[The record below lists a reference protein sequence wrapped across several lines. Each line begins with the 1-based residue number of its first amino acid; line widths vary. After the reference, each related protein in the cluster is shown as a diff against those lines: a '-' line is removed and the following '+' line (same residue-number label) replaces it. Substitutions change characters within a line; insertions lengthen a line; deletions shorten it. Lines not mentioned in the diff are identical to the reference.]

1 MGSCTAELHKYLFS
15 ALITPENT
23 VSTLTQG
30 PTETKKSRGKRPKVE
45 AMPTQPPPEDELP
58 PEHDEDEENEAED
71 ELAPEELAEM
81 ADAAAAPAPP
91 RKRGRPRAGSP
102 RPVPTE
108 FFERWNA
115 TPNFRE
121 SSQYWIY
128 RLEPITDLVATGRD
142 KYVAIFQEECDEDK
156 IMRHPA
162 MGSGVYMI
170 IFKTRNEQGQMNLRA
185 KYDRLD
191 IENLEYPPCIP
202 PGAWLDDRRN
212 ARWGWAKRIYD
223 KRTKEEER
231 LNAPPPPPMTVQ
243 DTMAIVENAIERK
256 LSSAP
261 KESPLE
267 AVKLGLEMARQNAPP
282 AGASDVITTALLNNM
297 QRQID
302 SANARA
308 DAFEKRL
315 LDAAGNPTHAT
326 GPVTIEEQA
335 IGFAKVVEAVD
346 KVRPPKGGRG
356 PVPEQE
362 HPGWKLA
369 NTFLEGIAPGL
380 NVLIRVGAEKL
391 AGQPAAP
398 QPQRQ
403 ANRPQQ
409 AEQQP
414 AAQQVQQAQPIPS
427 EEVRVVEVPAV
438 LQQHFQT
445 AFDACMQGLD
455 PDDFAHS
462 LNDLYPTAISELRQI
477 GSENPPMPWSSGDKD
492 HAGDP
497 NWGPLQAIMDIAR
510 HQSIWKFVAMIPN
523 GEERL
528 TAFVKGVLEWVPSE
542 EEDES
547 EDGVIQ

>member
-1 MGSCTAELHKYLFS
+1 
-15 ALITPENT
+15 
-23 VSTLTQG
+23 
-30 PTETKKSRGKRPKVE
+30 
-45 AMPTQPPPEDELP
+45 MPPQPPPEEELP
-58 PEHDEDEENEAED
+58 PEDDEEATEED
-71 ELAPEELAEM
+71 YEGDPSELP
-81 ADAAAAPAPP
+81 ADEPPHEPAPP
-91 RKRGRPRAGSP
+91 RKRGRPRAGAP

-185 KYDRLD
+185 KLDRLD

-212 ARWGWAKRIYD
+212 ARWGWAKKIYD
-223 KRTKEEER
+223 RRTKEEER
-231 LNAPPPPPMTVQ
+231 LNAPPAPPMTVQ

-256 LSSAP
+256 LSSGP
-261 KESPLE
+261 KEGTVLE
-267 AVKLGLEMARQNAPP
+267 AVRLGMETVRASAPQGGNELLTIMREALADSREKSAKLEERVLNLLTERANP
-282 AGASDVITTALLNNM
+282 A
-297 QRQID
+297 
-302 SANARA
+302 
-308 DAFEKRL
+308 
-315 LDAAGNPTHAT
+315 HAT

-346 KVRPPKGGRG
+346 KVRPPKGGGRS
-356 PVPEQE
+356 PEPD
-362 HPGWKLA
+362 HPGWKILD
-369 NTFLEGIAPGL
+369 TFVAGISPGL
-380 NVLIRVGAEKL
+380 NALIGVAAQKIQQ
-391 AGQPAAP
+391 ASQPAAP

-409 AEQQP
+409 MDELRQWAAQRQAEQQP
-414 AAQQVQQAQPIPS
+414 AAQQQPVQVQQSAQP

-438 LQQHFQT
+438 LQQHFQL
-445 AFDACMQGLD
+445 AFDKCMQGES
-455 PDDFAHS
+455 PEDFADWLHAG
-462 LNDLYPTAISELRQI
+462 YPTAISELRQI

-510 HQSIWKFVAMIPN
+510 HQPVWKFVAMIPN
-523 GEERL
+523 GEARL

-542 EEDES
+542 EEEDEG
-547 EDGVIQ
+547 GVIQ